1 MRAGPVT
8 PKGARQEQAILEAT
22 LRCLGRDGYSATSL
36 QRIADEAGVGKRMVL
51 YYFRDREELLE
62 RAVMILGDRL
72 LSQVAEAVAGLEE
85 PADIVAAG
93 FDRVWSAITGD
104 RALLSAYFGLVAESV
119 TNPELQ
125 AATRHVNEGFRA
137 LIAQLVAEGR
147 GRGRRLRMEQESLT
161 VLIVAGI
168 HGLTLEYLQR
178 GETPALSRAIE
189 DFQRWLVE
197 VSAPNPPVASDGTS
211 AVDRRLPRPAR
222 RDATAPGNQQPR

>member
-8 PKGARQEQAILEAT
+8 AKGARQEQAILEAT

-62 RAVMILGDRL
+62 RAVVVLGDRL

-85 PADIVAAG
+85 PAAIVAAG

-137 LIAQLVAEGR
+137 LIAQLVADAR

-197 VSAPNPPVASDGTS
+197 VSAPAGASPVRGPGNARS
-211 AVDRRLPRPAR
+211 PAR
-222 RDATAPGNQQPR
+222 STRR